1 MARLKLMFSRLS
13 EILWR
18 LFGLVITYL
27 IVGIVL
33 GGVGA
38 GISGD
43 VMFMFIALAASF
55 VPALIEAY
63 SEIGEEIARDARITK
78 AGINKA
84 FNKAAD
90 NIDRQEK
97 KAEEKSAK

>member
-1 MARLKLMFSRLS
+1 MTRLKLILSRFG

-18 LFGLVITYL
+18 SFGLYVKYL
-27 IVGIVL
+27 KVGIVL

-63 SEIGEEIARDARITK
+63 SEIGEEIARDARVTK

-97 KAEEKSAK
+97 KAEGKSAK

>member
-1 MARLKLMFSRLS
+1 MSRIKLVISRLG

-18 LFGLVITYL
+18 SFGLYIKYL
-27 IVGIVL
+27 KVGVVL

-63 SEIGEEIARDARITK
+63 AEIGEEIARDARVTK

-90 NIDRQEK
+90 NIDKQ
-97 KAEEKSAK
+97 EEKAATKK

>member
-1 MARLKLMFSRLS
+1 MARIKLIFSRLG
-13 EILWR
+13 EIIWR
-18 LFGLVITYL
+18 SFGLYVKYL
-27 IVGIVL
+27 RMGIVL

-43 VMFMFIALAASF
+43 IMFMLIALAAAF

-63 SEIGEEIARDARITK
+63 SEIGEEIARDARVTK

-90 NIDRQEK
+90 NIDKQEQKASEK
-97 KAEEKSAK
+97 K